1 MSDPA
6 ANPIIAPNISTLSAQ
21 LKAGK
26 LSPEDRAKPYS
37 GIWPRVPDGL
47 LPFIE
52 SPSLEKLAE
61 VLKAHP
67 RLYWH
72 PLVARQMIH
81 LLRLSRDPEEW
92 DVAARHLRAL
102 AEAHVNGMRLGKR
115 IGWGALRKKPGPKGG
130 IKNPHPAMP
139 WDEWIDTATLE
150 REFRTLN
157 KLFRVKLKKAGGPFT
172 GLIDEVKGRYR
183 QLVLEVLKDSD
194 IEWTA
199 LGYSVP
205 KSEGTKPSASDEV
218 EERSWDRWHDE
229 DIVEPWVSLDGA
241 TAEALVEKFMEW
253 KKLPSKEGYP
263 ARMAFATLSALLNA
277 KPAQIRNAIENYR
290 RKKKTR

>member
-1 MSDPA
+1 M
-6 ANPIIAPNISTLSAQ
+6 T
-21 LKAGK
+21 
-26 LSPEDRAKPYS
+26 PEDRDKPYS
-37 GIWPRVPDGL
+37 GIWPQVPDGL

-52 SPSLEKLAE
+52 SPSLEKLAK

-72 PLVARQMIH
+72 PLVAAQMRH
-81 LLRLSRDPEEW
+81 LLRLRPDADKW
-92 DVAARHLRAL
+92 DVASQHLRAL
-102 AEAHVNGMRLGKR
+102 AEAHVNGLRLGRR
-115 IGWGALRKKPGPKGG
+115 IEWKALRRAPGPKGG
-130 IKNPHPAMP
+130 IKNPHPMTP
-139 WDEWIDTATLE
+139 GDEWIDPATLE

-183 QLVLEVLKDSD
+183 QLVLEVLKESE

-205 KSEGTKPSASDEV
+205 RSEGTEPSGSEEV
-218 EERSWDRWHDE
+218 EEWDWEKWHDE
-229 DIVEPWVSLDGA
+229 DFVEPWVSLVEA
-241 TAEALVEKFMEW
+241 RAEALVEKFMEW

-263 ARMAFATLSALLNA
+263 ARMAFATLSALLDV
-277 KPAQIRNAIENYR
+277 KPAQVRNAIENYR
-290 RKKKTR
+290 RKKKTS